1 MKETLQRSEDA
12 AYWMRQ
18 KAGDVVVA
26 TKLDEPLKKLDAV
39 AAQSIGKVEETSI
52 RVRPFQTNFYFFSL
66 TVIIANCLQCPISFS
81 SANNFRFV
89 SNRK

>member
-52 RVRPFQTNFYFFSL
+52 RVSTMQASGAIVFLSW
-66 TVIIANCLQCPISFS
+66 
-81 SANNFRFV
+81 
-89 SNRK
+89 